1 MASEFPRSPRLL
13 KGALVSYASQF
24 LGPIPNVIVFQY
36 NPAQLSRS
44 LQSRAPNAAAGQRA
58 GEAREETYRVEG
70 PPRER
75 ITLSV
80 ELDAADQLAEPA
92 LHPHVVAFGLHPALA
107 ALELLLYPPTE
118 QFLLRRALAVAG
130 TVQHSPP
137 EVPIVLFIWG
147 RSRVVPVRLTTFTVT
162 EEEFDPQLN
171 PVRAKVDLGMDVL
184 TYVDLRDNSVGYAA
198 YLATQVQKEVL
209 ARLNLVN
216 SAEQIIGML
225 PF

>member
-1 MASEFPRSPRLL
+1 
-13 KGALVSYASQF
+13 
-24 LGPIPNVIVFQY
+24 
-36 NPAQLSRS
+36 
-44 LQSRAPNAAAGQRA
+44 
-58 GEAREETYRVEG
+58 
-70 PPRER
+70 
-75 ITLSV
+75 
-80 ELDAADQLAEPA
+80 
-92 LHPHVVAFGLHPALA
+92 
-107 ALELLLYPPTE
+107 YPPTE

-171 PVRAKVDLGMDVL
+171 PVRAKVDLGMGVL
-184 TYVDLRDNSVGYAA
+184 TYVDMRDNSVGYAA